1 MATKQNEYLP
11 QEVSH
16 PGLTLAEKLQELSMG
31 NKEFAIRVNKPEKT
45 ITAVTKGNSSITAE
59 MAVKFED
66 VLKIPASFWLSRQR
80 RFDEY
85 AARVKRQLDIQDAFD
100 WAKGFPYA
108 KMASFGWVTPTK
120 KIEEKV
126 LALFDFFGVSNHS
139 AWKSYY
145 YNQEL
150 KVSFRISLA
159 HTNESMAVSAW
170 LREGERKAKTID
182 VPTFNASLLKES
194 LTKIKDIMANHPDS
208 FFEDLQDI
216 CIKAGVI
223 VLYTPCLPKAPI
235 HGSTRWLG
243 ETPLVQLS
251 ARYRTNDRFWF
262 TFFHEIGHILLHG
275 KKYISIENISY
286 SDQDLS
292 KEKEA
297 DNFAIKHTFS
307 EAQEEEVIN
316 SAPLSSEDI
325 INFAKKFNTHPALI
339 IGRFH
344 KKELVH
350 YSVGRE
356 FIQSIDLEKTNGNN
370 GNRCIT
376 Q

>member
-1 MATKQNEYLP
+1 MTINKNEYLP
-11 QEVSH
+11 QSVSH
-16 PGLTLAEKLQELSMG
+16 PGLTLAEKLKELGMG

-45 ITAVTKGNSSITAE
+45 ITAVVKGYSSITAE

-66 VLKIPASFWLSRQR
+66 VLIIPASFWLTRQR

-85 AARVKRQLDIQDAFD
+85 LARIKRQEDISNAFE

-108 KMASFGWVTPTK
+108 KMANFGWVKPTR
-120 KIEEKV
+120 KIEQKV
-126 LALFDFFGVSNHS
+126 LALFNFFGVSNHN

-159 HTNESMAVSAW
+159 HTNESKAVSAW
-170 LREGERKAKTID
+170 LREGERRAKLLQTPKFD
-182 VPTFNASLLKES
+182 ATLLKQS
-194 LTKIKDIMANHPDS
+194 LIEIKSIMAEHPS
-208 FFEDLQDI
+208 NFFETLQEI
-216 CIKAGVI
+216 CFKAGVI

-243 ETPLVQLS
+243 EIPLIQLS
-251 ARYRTNDRFWF
+251 ARYKTNDKFWF
-262 TFFHEIGHILLHG
+262 TFFHEIGHIILHG
-275 KKYISIENISY
+275 KKYISIENIEY
-286 SDQDLS
+286 NNQDLE

-297 DNFAIKHTFS
+297 DNFAIKYTFS
-307 EAQEEEVIN
+307 EEQEKEVID

-344 KKELVH
+344 KKELIH
-350 YSVGRE
+350 YSVGRK
-356 FIQSIDLEKTNGNN
+356 FIESIDLEKTNGNN
-370 GNRCIT
+370 V
-376 Q
+376 